1 MRKEIIEEIVE
12 KIKTLTNYQVF
23 SFQPD
28 FSLPKKFPLLFVEL
42 ETENVQN
49 GLPTQGMRT
58 IPVKVWCMNKFIIS
72 KQTKE
77 KYDDILDIA
86 DIIDDGLNGQILTVS
101 GKNIRV
107 VFQTFEPF
115 QVFEDK
121 DVTIFGIA
129 IKINCIYTR

>member
-1 MRKEIIEEIVE
+1 MRKEIIESIVE
-12 KIKTLTNYQVF
+12 KIKTLTDYQVF

-42 ETENVQN
+42 ESENVQS
-49 GLPTQGMRT
+49 GLPSQGVRT
-58 IPVKVWCMNKFIIS
+58 IPIKIWCMNKFVIS

-77 KYDDILDIA
+77 KYNDILDIA
-86 DIIDDGLNGQILTVS
+86 DIIDDGLNGQILVAD
-101 GKNIRV
+101 GKSIRI

-121 DVTIFGIA
+121 DVTIFGIS